1 MASVGVN
8 VEVNFKK
15 LGEAL
20 YSQNFSIFS
29 DPAFISKS
37 KSKTQND
44 FGDIEKML
52 ANTLEM
58 EQKRFEQQKYL
69 EQVRQEQV
77 RQEKVRQEKVRQEQ
91 VRQEKV
97 RQEQVRQEQVLQE
110 QVRQEQVRQ
119 EQVRK
124 YFQPKRQLG
133 ARTNTTSPTI
143 HLQTPSMALKQ
154 KMQQQYL
161 QEQQYF
167 QEQQYLQYLQR
178 QYYNA
183 NGMTYYSN

>member
-8 VEVNFKK
+8 VEVNFEQ

-20 YSQNFSIFS
+20 YSQNYSIFS
-29 DPAFISKS
+29 NPAFISKL
-37 KSKTQND
+37 KTNEFKKND
-44 FGDIEKML
+44 FGDIEEML
-52 ANTLEM
+52 ANTLKL
-58 EQKRFEQQKYL
+58 EQTRFEHQRYL
-69 EQVRQEQV
+69 E
-77 RQEKVRQEKVRQEQ
+77 
-91 VRQEKV
+91 QEKV
-97 RQEQVRQEQVLQE
+97 RQEQVRQEQI
-110 QVRQEQVRQ
+110 RQESM
-119 EQVRK
+119 K

-133 ARTNTTSPTI
+133 GRKNTTSPTI

-167 QEQQYLQYLQR
+167 QEQQHLQYLQR

-183 NGMTYYSN
+183 NGMIYYSK

>member
-1 MASVGVN
+1 MANIEVN
-8 VEVNFKK
+8 VVDFKK

-20 YSQNFSIFS
+20 YSQNYSIFS
-29 DPAFISKS
+29 NPAFILNL
-37 KSKTQND
+37 KTNEFKKNEFD
-44 FGDIEKML
+44 DIEEML
-52 ANTLEM
+52 SNTLKM
-58 EQKRFEQQKYL
+58 EQTRFEQKKYL
-69 EQVRQEQV
+69 EQVRQEQA
-77 RQEKVRQEKVRQEQ
+77 RQEQ
-91 VRQEKV
+91 VR
-97 RQEQVRQEQVLQE
+97 QE

-143 HLQTPSMALKQ
+143 HFQTPSMALKQ

-167 QEQQYLQYLQR
+167 QEQQYLQYLQT
-178 QYYNA
+178 QYYNS
-183 NGMTYYSN
+183 NGMTYYSK